1 MPTLNDMNIK
11 NTCSL
16 VLAKRL
22 LAAGYTQPEPSIGQ
36 FWANQKGDITC
47 VGFGSIGKLC
57 VKLVAAGVWKAD
69 KNAIYLPTMEDIM
82 VRFSEIHG
90 GMMDVGPRPGLGLNG
105 EMQFCCKENWGTQ
118 VDIRQT
124 MHEIEANPHDAAAMV
139 YLAFAEAR
147 VFKSGNAV
155 VFREG
160 QETKMLTFKQM
171 VEDGESVGRALGE
184 VNFKDQVFRLR
195 QFQR

>member
-1 MPTLNDMNIK
+1 MPTLNDMNLK

-16 VLAKRL
+16 ALAKRL
-22 LAAGYTQPEPSIGQ
+22 LAAGYKQPEPSIGQ
-36 FWANQKGDITC
+36 FWVNQSGDVTC
-47 VGFGSIGKLC
+47 VGFGSIGKPC
-57 VKLVAAGVWKAD
+57 VKMVGAKYVVN

-82 VRFSEIHG
+82 LRYSEIHG
-90 GMMDVGPRPGLGLNG
+90 GMIDVGPRTHIGLNG
-105 EMQFCCKENWGTQ
+105 ETHFCCKENWGTQ
-118 VDIRQT
+118 VDIRET

-139 YLAFAEAR
+139 YLAFAEAK

-195 QFQR
+195 QFQH

>member
-1 MPTLNDMNIK
+1 MPTLNKMNLK

-16 VLAKRL
+16 VLATRL
-22 LAAGYTQPEPSIGQ
+22 LSAGFKQPEPSIGQ
-36 FWANQKGDITC
+36 FWANPNGGITC
-47 VGFGSIGKLC
+47 VGFGATGKPC
-57 VKLVAAGVWKAD
+57 VKMVGLNYVANKT
-69 KNAIYLPTMEDIM
+69 AIYLPTMEDIM
-82 VRFSEIHG
+82 VGFSDIHG
-90 GMMDVGPRPGLGLNG
+90 GMIDVGPRPGLGLNG

-118 VDIRQT
+118 VDIRET
-124 MHEIEANPHDAAAMV
+124 MHEIEANPHDAAALV
-139 YLAFAEAR
+139 YLAFAEAK

-160 QETKMLTFKQM
+160 QETKMLAFKQM
-171 VEDGESVGRALGE
+171 VEDGESVGGALAE